1 MMKRLDA
8 VGPLLARLGSGCT
21 VVLHSACAEPA
32 FLARQVAEHA
42 SAMRGVHLVTL
53 MPMGDAP
60 YGEPAPSADLDV
72 ATFFPGRGLRAALN
86 AGRVRA
92 LRHPLSA
99 IPALFD
105 SGAMKADVV
114 LLQVSTPDDT
124 GQVSLGVSVDYM
136 RAVLAQSPLIVAE
149 INPRMPQTCGD
160 TRLPVSQIDWFV
172 DAGGPPQDVPPAL
185 ADEVDQRIAR
195 NVAGLVRDKAVLQ
208 VGIGSL
214 PDCVLGQLGHLK
226 HLGLHSGIVTDA
238 VRPLI
243 ESGAIDNSTKRRFP
257 GISVTTMAA
266 GTQSFY
272 EFLHRNPAIEFH
284 PCSLTHS
291 AQVLAEM
298 DGLCAINSALQVD
311 LAGQVN
317 GEEVG
322 GRKVSLPGGLP
333 DFAAGAVSARGG
345 VSIVALRSTFG
356 RSGSATTLSNIV
368 AQFDTNTPVTVPS
381 SAVDFIVTEYGV
393 APVRGASHGE
403 RAAALVAVAHPDHR
417 DELLRDIAAIART
430 ETT

>member
-1 MMKRLDA
+1 MKRVDH
-8 VGPLLARLGSGCT
+8 VGSLLARLGSGRT

-60 YGEPAPSADLDV
+60 YGEPTPTADLDV
-72 ATFFPGRGLRAALN
+72 ATFFPGRGLRSALN

-105 SGAMKADVV
+105 SGAMKADVL
-114 LLQVSTPDDT
+114 LLQVSTPDNT

-160 TRLPVSQIDWFV
+160 TRMPVSQIDWFG
-172 DAGGPPQDVPPAL
+172 DADGPPQDVPL
-185 ADEVDQRIAR
+185 TFADEVDQRIAR

-208 VGIGSL
+208 IGIGSL

-257 GISVTTMAA
+257 GISVTTMAG

-272 EFLHRNPAIEFH
+272 DFLHRNPAIEFH
-284 PCSLTHS
+284 PCSLTH
-291 AQVLAEM
+291 
-298 DGLCAINSALQVD
+298 GALQVD

-317 GEEVG
+317 AEEVG

-356 RSGSATTLSNIV
+356 RSGSADTSSNIV
-368 AQFDTNTPVTVPS
+368 TRLDANAPVTVPP

-393 APVRGASHGE
+393 APMRDASYNE

-417 DELLRDIAAIART
+417 DKLLREFAAIART